1 MEAVQ
6 FTNYQK
12 VVEFHSVFG
21 LPVNTEYQTELFTED
36 QKSVQL
42 RYDLIDEEYKELLEA
57 YDNEDIVEVIDALSD
72 SMYVVYGGAATF
84 GIDFDNVFRLNHT
97 IPTGNINLD
106 MFNSE
111 DINDELHS
119 YKYELEI
126 MKNAIEDKDIY
137 KIEQCFVDF
146 ITTIYEIGN
155 LFNIN
160 LDKSFDMVH
169 RSNMSKTC
177 CSEEEAN
184 QTVEWYKNEY
194 DKNKMPYD
202 TPKWRLSDDGN
213 YYIIYNES
221 TGKILKN
228 INYQA
233 VDLNDFTN

>member
-1 MEAVQ
+1 MEAY
-6 FTNYQK
+6 TNYQK

-21 LPVNTEYQTELFTED
+21 LPVNTEYQTEMFTD
-36 QKSVQL
+36 DPKSVQL

-57 YDNEDIVEVIDALSD
+57 YENKDIVEVIDALSD

-84 GIDFDNVFRLNHT
+84 GIDFDNIFRSNHT
-97 IPTGNINLD
+97 TSDVNLE
-106 MFNSE
+106 MFDSE
-111 DINDELHS
+111 EVNDELHS
-119 YKYELEI
+119 YEYELE
-126 MKNAIEDKDIY
+126 MMQNAMEDKDIY

-146 ITTIYEIGN
+146 ITTVYALGD

-177 CSEEEAN
+177 SSEEEAE
-184 QTVEWYKNEY
+184 QTVTWYKNEY
-194 DKNKMPYD
+194 QKNEMSYD
-202 TPKWRLSDDGN
+202 TPTWRLSDDGN

-233 VDLNDFTN
+233 VDLKDFTN